1 MNQTMKLLEKALEKQ
16 SIPDWTRELKLS
28 RDVLA
33 QSKSKGH
40 LSPTVA
46 GAIAESIGLDAIT
59 WIAVAAIESARD
71 SACTVRMKRKYSRI
85 TSLYYHV
92 VSKQRLGKAPRSF
105 I

>member
-16 SIPDWTRELKLS
+16 SIPAWTKELKLS

-33 QSKSKGH
+33 QSKNKGH
-40 LSPTVA
+40 LSPTLA

-71 SACTVRMKRKYSRI
+71 SACTARMKRKYSRI
-85 TSLYYHV
+85 TSL
-92 VSKQRLGKAPRSF
+92 
-105 I
+105 